1 MILRAADPIDFP
13 AILTLNEESE
23 SFLSPLSMAQLV
35 VLHEKAAL
43 HLVVEQAGQVT
54 AFLLALRE
62 HVAYDSVNYQ
72 WFENRYPSFLY
83 IDRVV
88 VGRSV
93 QAKGTGSLMYGQLF
107 AHAEQYEVPLITCEY
122 DIDPPNPA
130 SARFHTKFG
139 FREVGRQSVGNGKKQ
154 VSLQVAKTKAAT
166 LL

>member
-1 MILRAADPIDFP
+1 MILRAADPADFS
-13 AILTLNEESE
+13 AILALNEESE
-23 SFLSPLSMAQLV
+23 SFLSPLSRSQLL

-43 HLVVEQAGQVT
+43 HLVVEQAGQVR

-72 WFENRYPSFLY
+72 WFENRYPAFLY

-88 VGRSV
+88 VSRTL
-93 QAKGTGSLMYGQLF
+93 QAKGTGSLMYKEIF

-122 DIDPPNPA
+122 DIDPPNLS

-139 FREVGRQSVGNGKKQ
+139 FREVGRQSAGNGKKQ
-154 VSLQVAKTKAAT
+154 VSLQVAETKA
-166 LL
+166 LVR